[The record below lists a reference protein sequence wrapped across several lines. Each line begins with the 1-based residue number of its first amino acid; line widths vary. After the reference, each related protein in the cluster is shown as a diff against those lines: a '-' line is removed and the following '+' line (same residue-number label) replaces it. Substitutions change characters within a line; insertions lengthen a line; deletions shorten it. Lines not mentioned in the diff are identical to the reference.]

1 MEEDFGRYLLTVEE
15 RDIDL
20 LLMEEFHVS
29 PAFVSWFAVQ
39 VGVGDATFAGAWHSV
54 TDTDGETDL
63 LLRVVSGDMRTAI
76 LIENKVAA
84 PEQSRQD
91 ARYHIRGARSRDADY
106 STPISPACAHRPLT
120 WRG

>member
-39 VGVGDATFAGAWHSV
+39 VRVDDATFAGA
-54 TDTDGETDL
+54 G
-63 LLRVVSGDMRTAI
+63 
-76 LIENKVAA
+76 
-84 PEQSRQD
+84 Q
-91 ARYHIRGARSRDADY
+91 
-106 STPISPACAHRPLT
+106 
-120 WRG
+120 